1 MRGLARDELYVDRI
15 IMQIKIS
22 FRHIEPSDPLKSYV
36 EDKLARVKKY
46 LEEPIEA
53 HVVLRVEKFRHIAE
67 VSLDASGFR
76 LNGTEET
83 GDMYSSIDLLVD
95 SLEAQAARKGKEKV
109 RRRKTSGGA
118 RDSGG
123 LAEPA
128 GQASRGEQEPRVI
141 RAEQVYAKPMH
152 LDEAVMELNLSTG
165 EFMVFTNRSTN
176 RVNVLY
182 KRKDG
187 NLGLI
192 EAIG

>member
-1 MRGLARDELYVDRI
+1 
-15 IMQIKIS
+15 MQIKIS
-22 FRHIEPSDPLKSYV
+22 FRHIEPSDPLKFYV
-36 EDKLARVKKY
+36 EDKLTRVKKY

-67 VSLDASGFR
+67 VSIDASGFR
-76 LNGTEET
+76 LNGAEET
-83 GDMYSSIDLLVD
+83 DDMYSSIDLLVD

-109 RRRKTSGGA
+109 NRRRSGGGGQK
-118 RDSGG
+118 DSTG
-123 LAEPA
+123 LPEAA
-128 GQASRGEQEPRVI
+128 GHSPHDDKELRVI

-152 LDEAVMELNLSTG
+152 LDEAVMELNFSNG

-192 EAIG
+192 EAVG

>member
-1 MRGLARDELYVDRI
+1 
-15 IMQIKIS
+15 MQIKIS
-22 FRHIEPSDPLKSYV
+22 FRHIEPSDPLKLYV
-36 EDKLARVKKY
+36 EDKLTRVKKY

-67 VSLDASGFR
+67 VSIDASSFH
-76 LNGTEET
+76 LNGAEET

-109 RRRKTSGGA
+109 SRRRSSAGSKESAGA
-118 RDSGG
+118 
-123 LAEPA
+123 LEPA
-128 GQASRGEQEPRVI
+128 GQVQKSEQEPRVI
-141 RAEQVYAKPMH
+141 RAEQVYPKPMH
-152 LDEAVMELNLSTG
+152 LDEAVMELNLSNG
-165 EFMVFTNRSTN
+165 EFMVFTNRGTN

-192 EAIG
+192 EAVG

>member
-1 MRGLARDELYVDRI
+1 MMMR
-15 IMQIKIS
+15 IKLS
-22 FRHIEPSDPLKSYV
+22 LRNIEPSDPLKLYV

-67 VSLDASGFR
+67 VSIDASGIR
-76 LNGTEET
+76 LNGAEET
-83 GDMYSSIDLLVD
+83 DDMYSSIDLLVD

-109 RRRKTSGGA
+109 SRRRSGGGS
-118 RDSGG
+118 RESVG
-123 LAEPA
+123 LHEPA
-128 GQASRGEQEPRVI
+128 GQTTEDEQEPRVI

-182 KRKDG
+182 RRKDG

>member
-1 MRGLARDELYVDRI
+1 MMMR
-15 IMQIKIS
+15 IKLS
-22 FRHIEPSDPLKSYV
+22 LRNIEPSDPLKLYV

-67 VSLDASGFR
+67 VSIDASGFR
-76 LNGTEET
+76 LNGAEET
-83 GDMYSSIDLLVD
+83 DDMYSSIDLLVD
-95 SLEAQAARKGKEKV
+95 SLEAQAARKGKEKLS
-109 RRRKTSGGA
+109 RRRSGGGSKESA
-118 RDSGG
+118 G
-123 LAEPA
+123 LLEPA
-128 GQASRGEQEPRVI
+128 GQTTEDEQEPRVI

-152 LDEAVMELNLSTG
+152 LDEAVMELNLSSG

-182 KRKDG
+182 RRKDG

-192 EAIG
+192 EAVG

>member
-1 MRGLARDELYVDRI
+1 MHI
-15 IMQIKIS
+15 NIS
-22 FRHIEPSDPLKSYV
+22 FRHIEPSDPLKLYV
-36 EDKLARVKKY
+36 EDKLTRVKKY

-67 VSLDASGFR
+67 VSIDASSFHLKGA
-76 LNGTEET
+76 EET
-83 GDMYSSIDLLVD
+83 DDMYSSIDLLVD
-95 SLEAQAARKGKEKV
+95 SLEAQAARKGKQKV
-109 RRRKTSGGA
+109 SRRRSSAGNKESAG
-118 RDSGG
+118 SFE
-123 LAEPA
+123 LA
-128 GQASRGEQEPRVI
+128 GQAQKSDQEPRII

-152 LDEAVMELNLSTG
+152 TDEAVMELNLSTS

-192 EAIG
+192 EAVG

>member
-1 MRGLARDELYVDRI
+1 MR
-15 IMQIKIS
+15 IKLS
-22 FRHIEPSDPLKSYV
+22 LRNIEPSDPLKLYV

-67 VSLDASGFR
+67 VSVDASGFR
-76 LNGTEET
+76 LNGAQET
-83 GDMYSSIDLLVD
+83 DDMYSSIDLLVD

-109 RRRKTSGGA
+109 SRRRSGG
-118 RDSGG
+118 SSKESVG
-123 LAEPA
+123 LLEPA
-128 GQASRGEQEPRVI
+128 GQTTEHKQEPRVI

-152 LDEAVMELNLSTG
+152 LDEAVMELNLMTR

-182 KRKDG
+182 RRKDG

-192 EAIG
+192 EAVG

>member
-1 MRGLARDELYVDRI
+1 
-15 IMQIKIS
+15 
-22 FRHIEPSDPLKSYV
+22 LKLYV

-67 VSLDASGFR
+67 VSIDASGFR
-76 LNGTEET
+76 LNGAEET
-83 GDMYSSIDLLVD
+83 DDMYSSIDLLVD
-95 SLEAQAARKGKEKV
+95 SIETQAARKGKEKV
-109 RRRKTSGGA
+109 SRRRSGAGPKESA
-118 RDSGG
+118 G
-123 LAEPA
+123 LLEPA
-128 GQASRGEQEPRVI
+128 GQTTQDRQEPRVI

-152 LDEAVMELNLSTG
+152 LDEAVVELNLSNG

-187 NLGLI
+187 NIGLI
-192 EAIG
+192 ETVG

>member
-1 MRGLARDELYVDRI
+1 MMMR
-15 IMQIKIS
+15 IKLS
-22 FRHIEPSDPLKSYV
+22 FRNTEPSDPLKLYV

-67 VSLDASGFR
+67 VSIDASGFR
-76 LNGTEET
+76 LNGAEQTD
-83 GDMYSSIDLLVD
+83 DMYSSIDLLVD
-95 SLEAQAARKGKEKV
+95 SLETQAARRGKEKV
-109 RRRKTSGGA
+109 TRRKSGGGPKESA
-118 RDSGG
+118 G
-123 LAEPA
+123 LFELA
-128 GQASRGEQEPRVI
+128 GQQSEDKQEPRVI

-152 LDEAVMELNLSTG
+152 LDEAVMELNLSSG
-165 EFMVFTNRSTN
+165 EFMVFTNRGTN

-192 EAIG
+192 ETVG

>member
-1 MRGLARDELYVDRI
+1 
-15 IMQIKIS
+15 MQIKLS
-22 FRHIEPSDPLKSYV
+22 FRNIEPSDPLKLYV

-67 VSLDASGFR
+67 VSIDASGFR
-76 LNGTEET
+76 LNGAEET
-83 GDMYSSIDLLVD
+83 DDMYSSIDLLVD
-95 SLEAQAARKGKEKV
+95 SIETQAARKGKEKV
-109 RRRKTSGGA
+109 SRRRSGAGPKE
-118 RDSGG
+118 SVG
-123 LAEPA
+123 LLEPA
-128 GQASRGEQEPRVI
+128 GQTTEDRQEPRVI

-152 LDEAVMELNLSTG
+152 LDEAVVELNLSNG

-187 NLGLI
+187 NIGLI
-192 EAIG
+192 EAVG